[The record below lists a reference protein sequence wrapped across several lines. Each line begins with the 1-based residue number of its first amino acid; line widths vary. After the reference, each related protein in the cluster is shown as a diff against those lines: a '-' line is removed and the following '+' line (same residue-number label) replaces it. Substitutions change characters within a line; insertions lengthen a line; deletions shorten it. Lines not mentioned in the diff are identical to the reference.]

1 MPKNLFKPPKHLVD
15 EWPEVFKDL
24 YMNTMPVVYLE
35 YVYLE
40 FNTGMVWKVDIKEQL
55 KELDPDTVADMLYST
70 IQEYKDDV
78 ETLDFKVDI
87 KKLKKDIF
95 SSTSKIL

>member
-35 YVYLE
+35 YVHLE
-40 FNTGMVWKVDIKEQL
+40 FNTGMIWKVDIKEQL
-55 KELDPDTVADMLYST
+55 KELDPDTVADILYRT
-70 IQEYKDDV
+70 IQEYRDDV
-78 ETLDFKVDI
+78 ATLDFKVDI
-87 KKLKKDIF
+87 KKLKKDITN
-95 SSTSKIL
+95 STKKIL